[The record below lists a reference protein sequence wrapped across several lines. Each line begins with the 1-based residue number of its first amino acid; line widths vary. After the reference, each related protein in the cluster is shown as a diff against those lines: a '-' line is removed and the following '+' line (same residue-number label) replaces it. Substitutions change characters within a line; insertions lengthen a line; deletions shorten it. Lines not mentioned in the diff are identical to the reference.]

1 MKANAKLILHQKVQ
15 PSQMGTELA
24 KIVDASPYRVR
35 SEGSL
40 THCQWYWYIDKCKKL
55 NSLKKAYIKAYC

>member
-40 THCQWYWYIDKCKKL
+40 THCQ
-55 NSLKKAYIKAYC
+55 